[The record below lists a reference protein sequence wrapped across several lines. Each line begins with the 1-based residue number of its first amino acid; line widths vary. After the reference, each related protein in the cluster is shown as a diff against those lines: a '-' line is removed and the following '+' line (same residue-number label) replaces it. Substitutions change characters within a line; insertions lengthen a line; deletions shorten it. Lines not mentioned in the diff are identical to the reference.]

1 MPSKRKPEQPC
12 ALCGRVHEN
21 PSERLAHF
29 LVGHGPLNTGATP
42 RKRHRA
48 RAALPKIHRRLEEM
62 GFDEVQAHRILAAV
76 AEELRKMGAL

>member
-1 MPSKRKPEQPC
+1 MSKKKPETC

-21 PSERLAHF
+21 ASEKLVHF
-29 LVGHGPLNTGATP
+29 LVGHGPLITGATP

-76 AEELRKMGAL
+76 AEELRQMGAL